1 MPRLDQSFPSSVQ
14 VPVARAL
21 PVLSDAEI
29 AGLVPSLADPF
40 EPRKSGLSINHVI
53 GCPIDCAYCVR
64 HKDDNFQMK
73 KPHAIMSDEAAVE
86 ALLAHAFFVK
96 DLTPLQIFNKATDG
110 FIPPVKPHLFRTL
123 ELLDQANLKNDVQLI
138 TRYRVLKEDC
148 DFLNGLKNLRVTLLV
163 TYSGIEEESIEPIS
177 NEIPIRSLKT
187 AYANAGK
194 YKVILYWRPVV
205 PGLNDSL
212 AQIDFILN
220 ELSAH
225 AHATVF
231 SGLFYG
237 DKMRAFFKVN
247 NLPELAR
254 DTARRKII
262 PELVEKRIL
271 ERRIGTA
278 AENRL
283 FRKTSCAVSFV
294 HGRAD
299 YNGHYGIVNGGVRE
313 ICDICPSAQLELCKS
328 HHKTPSEAEIRQAA
342 QKIGYENLR
351 FHVEDGKAIV
361 VEHMERE
368 SVRYFL
374 QHYFGFQFHDEAY
387 PHKPNRH
394 GRADIGW
401 DDQDFSSSAV

>member
-1 MPRLDQSFPSSVQ
+1 V
-14 VPVARAL
+14 VPPL
-21 PVLSDAEI
+21 PVLGEAEI
-29 AGLVPSLADPF
+29 AGLAPSLADPF

-64 HKDDNFQMK
+64 HKDDNFRMK

-86 ALLAHAFFVK
+86 ALLAHPFFVR

-110 FIPPVKPHLFRTL
+110 FIPTVKPHLFRTL
-123 ELLDQANLKNDVQLI
+123 ELLDEANLGNDVLLI
-138 TRYRVLKEDC
+138 SRYKVLKEDC
-148 DFLNGLKNLRVTLLV
+148 DFLNSLKNLRVTLLV
-163 TYSGIEEESIEPIS
+163 TYSGIEDEAIEPIS
-177 NEIPIRSLKT
+177 NEIPIASLKT
-187 AYANAGK
+187 AYANARM

-205 PGLNDSL
+205 PGLNDSC

-220 ELSAH
+220 DLSAH

-237 DKMRAFFKVN
+237 DKVRAFFKEN
-247 NLPELAR
+247 NLPELAPA
-254 DTARRKII
+254 TARRKII
-262 PELVEKRIL
+262 PEMVEKLIL
-271 ERRIGTA
+271 VRRIGTP
-278 AENRL
+278 AENKL

-313 ICDICPSAQLELCKS
+313 ICDICPGAQQEICKS
-328 HHKTPSEAEIRQAA
+328 HHKTPTEAEIRQAA
-342 QKIGYENLR
+342 QKIGYEDLR

-361 VEHMERE
+361 VEHMQKE

-374 QHYFGFQFHDEAY
+374 QHYFRFQFHDEVY

-401 DDQDFSSSAV
+401 NGQISSDTV